1 MYLIFLNF
9 SAFRLQMAIF
19 FVILHS
25 MSETYKSVYRQGAE
39 DGLLL
44 APLLIAASL
53 CMGASIYRPMFFL
66 PTLIFMIAVPV
77 VTYISQLKSY
87 LRQPELSTLSALWL
101 QGICMFFFAS
111 LIMGLAVYAAMRWI
125 WPGFIN
131 DQVNAVIQLY
141 SSSNDPDITNLVKGI
156 ERARDTHSLPSP
168 IDITLELM
176 YMVVFTGSL
185 LSLVSSVIARAVG
198 RNRRHPR
205 PPKYNPDN

>member
-1 MYLIFLNF
+1 
-9 SAFRLQMAIF
+9 
-19 FVILHS
+19 
-25 MSETYKSVYRQGAE
+25 MSDTYKSVYRQGAE

-53 CMGASIYRPMFFL
+53 CMGASIYRPVFIL
-66 PTLIFMIAVPV
+66 PTLIFMLAVPV
-77 VTYISQLKSY
+77 VTYFSQLKSY

-111 LIMGLAVYAAMRWI
+111 LIMGLAVYAAMRWL

-131 DQVNAVIQLY
+131 DQVDAVIAVY
-141 SSSNDPDITNLVKGI
+141 SSSTNPDIQSLLKGI
-156 ERARDTHSLPSP
+156 QRARDTHSLPTS

-185 LSLVSSVIARAVG
+185 LSLISALIVRVVG
-198 RNRRHPR
+198 RNKRFHK

>member
-1 MYLIFLNF
+1 
-9 SAFRLQMAIF
+9 MAIF
-19 FVILHS
+19 FVILHP
-25 MSETYKSVYRQGAE
+25 MSDTYKSVYRQGAE

-53 CMGASIYRPMFFL
+53 CMGASIYRPVFIL
-66 PTLIFMIAVPV
+66 PTLIFMLAVPV

-111 LIMGLAVYAAMRWI
+111 LIMGLAVYAAMRWL

-131 DQVNAVIQLY
+131 DQVDAVIAVY
-141 SSSNDPDITNLVKGI
+141 SSSTNPDIQSLLKGI
-156 ERARDTHSLPSP
+156 QRARDTHSLPTS

-185 LSLVSSVIARAVG
+185 LSLISALIVRVVG
-198 RNRRHPR
+198 RNKRFHK

>member
-1 MYLIFLNF
+1 
-9 SAFRLQMAIF
+9 
-19 FVILHS
+19 
-25 MSETYKSVYRQGAE
+25 MSDTYKSVYRQGAE

-44 APLLIAASL
+44 APLLIAASF
-53 CMGASIYRPMFFL
+53 CMGASIYCPVFIL
-66 PTLIFMIAVPV
+66 PTLIFMLAVPV

-87 LRQPELSTLSALWL
+87 LRQPELSSLSALWL

-111 LIMGLAVYAAMRWI
+111 LIMGLAIYAAMRWM

-131 DQVNAVIQLY
+131 DQVDAVIAVY
-141 SSSNDPDITNLVKGI
+141 SASNDPNIQSLLKGI
-156 ERARDTHSLPSP
+156 QRARETHSLPTS

-185 LSLVSSVIARAVG
+185 LSLFSALIVRVVG
-198 RNRRHPR
+198 RNKRFNK

>member
-1 MYLIFLNF
+1 
-9 SAFRLQMAIF
+9 
-19 FVILHS
+19 
-25 MSETYKSVYRQGAE
+25 MSDTYKSVYRQGAE

-53 CMGASIYRPMFFL
+53 CMGASIYRPVFIL
-66 PTLIFMIAVPV
+66 PTLIFMLAVPV

-87 LRQPELSTLSALWL
+87 LRQSELSTLSALWL

-111 LIMGLAVYAAMRWI
+111 LIMGLAVYAAMRWL

-131 DQVNAVIQLY
+131 DQVDAVIAVY
-141 SSSNDPDITNLVKGI
+141 SSSTNPDIQSLLKGI
-156 ERARDTHSLPSP
+156 QRARDTHSLPTS

-185 LSLVSSVIARAVG
+185 LSLISALIVRVVG
-198 RNRRHPR
+198 RNKRFHK

>member
-1 MYLIFLNF
+1 
-9 SAFRLQMAIF
+9 MAIF

-25 MSETYKSVYRQGAE
+25 MSDTYKSVYRQGAE

-53 CMGASIYRPMFFL
+53 CMGASIYRPVFIL
-66 PTLIFMIAVPV
+66 PTLIFMLAVPV
-77 VTYISQLKSY
+77 VAYISQLKSY

-111 LIMGLAVYAAMRWI
+111 LIMGLAVYAAMRWL

-131 DQVNAVIQLY
+131 DQVDAVIAVY
-141 SSSNDPDITNLVKGI
+141 SASTDPNIQSLLKGI
-156 ERARDTHSLPSP
+156 QRARETHSLPTS

-185 LSLVSSVIARAVG
+185 LSLFSALIVRVVG
-198 RNRRHPR
+198 RNKRFNK